1 LTASLSSSVGYEKGK
16 TTETENPKEGDGSS
30 WGRITISKLLSRP
43 GQVM

>member
-1 LTASLSSSVGYEKGK
+1 VGYEKGK
-16 TTETENPKEGDGSS
+16 KRGKSEKESPKEGERSW